1 MKKYLKY
8 IYYAF
13 FVLALL
19 FIIEAIRNFNIDPD
33 TAYMQLGFAGI
44 LIIYGL
50 FRLRYMKKF
59 QEYHKKREE
68 EQNK

>member
-1 MKKYLKY
+1 MRKYLKY

-13 FVLALL
+13 FILAIL
-19 FIIEAIRNFNIDPD
+19 FVIEAIRNFKIDPD
-33 TAYMQLGFAGI
+33 TSYMQFAFAGI
-44 LIIYGL
+44 LVIYGF

-59 QEYHKKREE
+59 QEYHRKREE